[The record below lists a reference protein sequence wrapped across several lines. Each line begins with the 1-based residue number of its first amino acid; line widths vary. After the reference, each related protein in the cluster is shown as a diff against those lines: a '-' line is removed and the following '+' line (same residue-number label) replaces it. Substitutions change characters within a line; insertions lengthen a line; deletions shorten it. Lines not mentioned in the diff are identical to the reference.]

1 MKAIL
6 ETRVVPAAT
15 VDDVEAAV
23 PLAEALLAGGLNVL
37 EVTFRTAASAE
48 CLKRIAAACPAMY
61 LGAGTLITVEELEK
75 AVASGARFGVSPG
88 LSEDV
93 VKRAAALGFPMVP
106 GVATP
111 TEITQA
117 LRLGCTYLKFFP
129 AESLGGVSALRAL
142 AGPFAH
148 KGVKFL
154 PTGGI
159 DGSNALTY
167 LALPTVMAVGGS
179 WMVNRDLIA
188 AKRWG
193 EITRLAR
200 EAVQL
205 CAAKR

>member
-1 MKAIL
+1 MA
-6 ETRVVPAAT
+6 
-15 VDDVEAAV
+15 
-23 PLAEALLAGGLNVL
+23 
-37 EVTFRTAASAE
+37 
-48 CLKRIAAACPAMY
+48 
-61 LGAGTLITVEELEK
+61 
-75 AVASGARFGVSPG
+75 
-88 LSEDV
+88 
-93 VKRAAALGFPMVP
+93 
-106 GVATP
+106 
-111 TEITQA
+111 
-117 LRLGCTYLKFFP
+117 
-129 AESLGGVSALRAL
+129 ALRAL

-159 DGSNALTY
+159 DGTNALTY

-193 EITRLAR
+193 DVGLAR